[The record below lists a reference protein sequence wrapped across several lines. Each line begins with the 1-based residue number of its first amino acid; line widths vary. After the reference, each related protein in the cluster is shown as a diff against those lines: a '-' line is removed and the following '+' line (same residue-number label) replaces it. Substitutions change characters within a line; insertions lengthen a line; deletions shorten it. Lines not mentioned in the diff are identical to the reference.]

1 METLSPLASALG
13 LGMLAG
19 ARLYA
24 TVLAVGLLIRFQW
37 ITLPAAWQSASV
49 LGDTRVLIVA
59 GVLCAI
65 EFIADKIAWV
75 DSVWDSIHT
84 FIRPIGAALLTTSLF
99 SNVDLVY
106 QVLLFLVAGGVAF
119 SGHSTK
125 AAARLAVNHSPE
137 PFSNVAV
144 SLVEDTAAVGGLYLL
159 ATHPWVLAAIVLVFL
174 LLFVW
179 LAPRTYRALRAEWA
193 TMGARVRSWFG
204 GAHPPRLGP
213 AERQWIAEHWSGR
226 ALDGMFAVVAT
237 RDLRGFNN
245 RLGRLCLA
253 GREAVFFC
261 RKWGRL
267 VAREI
272 GPIESI
278 EVRKRLL
285 SDEVV
290 LVTAQ
295 EGRKRFDLLAG
306 QLEDVRAEMKRL
318 SPASPAG

>member
-49 LGDTRVLIVA
+49 LGDARVLIVA

-137 PFSNVAV
+137 PFSNVFL
-144 SLVEDTAAVGGLYLL
+144 SLAEDGLVVAGLWLALEHPVIAL
-159 ATHPWVLAAIVLVFL
+159 ATVAVLFAAIVW
-174 LLFVW
+174 FV
-179 LAPRTYRALRAEWA
+179 
-193 TMGARVRSWFG
+193 
-204 GAHPPRLGP
+204 PRLLG
-213 AERQWIAEHWSGR
+213 ALWR
-226 ALDGMFAVVAT
+226 AARRAGAAT
-237 RDLRGFNN
+237 RA
-245 RLGRLCLA
+245 RLGGSSA
-253 GREAVFFC
+253 
-261 RKWGRL
+261 
-267 VAREI
+267 
-272 GPIESI
+272 
-278 EVRKRLL
+278 
-285 SDEVV
+285 
-290 LVTAQ
+290 VTA
-295 EGRKRFDLLAG
+295 G
-306 QLEDVRAEMKRL
+306 
-318 SPASPAG
+318 